1 MPELSATFFAS
12 LLCKFLFCLLNWTIS
27 LFTSAI
33 NPFGVLVFYFSNCF
47 ICGYHPPLHSAAIFS
62 LPPPPQSSVCILCRY
77 CFPDPSYPPPPPSWV
92 CILCG
97 CCFDDPCPHPPAGCV
112 FYVGV
117 VLLTPHPPHPAG
129 CVFY

>member
-47 ICGYHPPLHSAAIFS
+47 ICGYHPPLHNAAIFS
-62 LPPPPQSSVCILCRY
+62 LPPPRARCVFYEGIVFLTPHTPL
-77 CFPDPSYPPPPPSWV
+77 
-92 CILCG
+92 
-97 CCFDDPCPHPPAGCV
+97 PHPDGCV
-112 FYVGV
+112 FYAGV
-117 VLLTPHPPHPAG
+117 VLMTPALTPQLG
-129 CVFY
+129 VYFMWVLFC